1 MKIRESGIRLREA
14 DEGDVELLRYW
25 DTQPHVKASDPND
38 DWHWED
44 ELPRKLSWREMLIAE
59 ADAKPIGFVQII
71 DPAEEESHYW
81 GEVAPNLRAID
92 IWIGESDYL
101 GKGYGTRIMAEVI
114 ERCLRILPSPP
125 FWSIP
130 WHQISGRIVSMN
142 GSDSNSP
149 ERALLA
155 PTTAMYTAWNGGR
168 GIEKKVVNCK
178 IRH

>member
-1 MKIRESGIRLREA
+1 MKIRGSGIRLREA

-114 ERCLRILPSPP
+114 DRCFADPSVSAILVDPLASNIRAHRFYERLGFQFTGARTFGADYCHVYRL
-125 FWSIP
+125 
-130 WHQISGRIVSMN
+130 
-142 GSDSNSP
+142 
-149 ERALLA
+149 ERG
-155 PTTAMYTAWNGGR
+155 AWDR
-168 GIEKKVVNCK
+168 KKSC
-178 IRH
+178 